1 MLQELIGIYG
11 SGKRQTVAR
20 WINMAK
26 APFSS
31 NAAIMGF
38 LREKPYWPHGYVCG
52 NVHFDGSDNNQRLNE
67 EYAMAALQLLNEAL
81 AKSKP
86 VNVTSFIAEYCKPMW
101 VAQCWE
107 KGTLGKFGSNVG
119 KLPIFQRV
127 MRHLKTEGLVLV
139 LGNIIIL
146 FWTCLFKVST
156 QWGGPLRR
164 SPHTLLSHW
173 PIDSNEPGGRQE
185 ILACAKSA
193 TPLHGKN
200 GSQGV
205 QECSQLVVEL
215 QKLRDAAT
223 AAATAA
229 TGRGLVQQHYLV
241 YVASQDMT
249 Q

>member
-52 NVHFDGSDNNQRLNE
+52 NVHFDGSDKNQRLNE

-146 FWTCLFKVST
+146 FWTCLFKVSI
-156 QWGGPLRR
+156 QWGGTLAKKPAHAFVPLA
-164 SPHTLLSHW
+164 H
-173 PIDSNEPGGRQE
+173 
-185 ILACAKSA
+185 
-193 TPLHGKN
+193 
-200 GSQGV
+200 
-205 QECSQLVVEL
+205 
-215 QKLRDAAT
+215 
-223 AAATAA
+223 
-229 TGRGLVQQHYLV
+229 
-241 YVASQDMT
+241 
-249 Q
+249 